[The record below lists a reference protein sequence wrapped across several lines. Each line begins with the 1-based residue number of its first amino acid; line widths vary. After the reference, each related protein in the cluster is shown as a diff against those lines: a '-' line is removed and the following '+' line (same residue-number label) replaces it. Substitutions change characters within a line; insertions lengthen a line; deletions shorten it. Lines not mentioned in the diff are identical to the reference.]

1 MENFMDKLAEKLS
14 AQDIIKANSQAEVA
28 EAQRIKKE
36 AEHYKKEIEEMRRN
50 AENYRQQLEDIM
62 DVSRDYTE
70 EFERIIKKIDESDL
84 KTHDVGVQ
92 TYRNIQALLEKD
104 KGKLSLS
111 KSGEE
116 ITEINKKLET
126 VLDIVEYK
134 NNALGPLIIIVL
146 LIVAA
151 DLTFNV
157 LRIFGVI

>member
-70 EFERIIKKIDESDL
+70 EFERIIRKIDESDL

-104 KGKLSLS
+104 KGKG
-111 KSGEE
+111 KGGGEE
-116 ITEINKKLET
+116 ISEINKKLET

-157 LRIFGVI
+157 LRIFGAF